1 MSTSDPAADSITR
14 RVIAVELLEDGK
26 LLTEVADLLKVSIS
40 SLKRWKK
47 AFRQGGLAALA
58 PKRHPGP
65 KSKLSAAQ
73 RRQLREILLRGPL
86 AAGFSTE
93 LWTCRRVAEIVQH
106 EFGISYHPDHLGRI
120 LHDLGFSPQKPQQ
133 RARERDEE
141 AITRWRKQDWPRIKK
156 GDAAA
161 KLPSCFSMKQAFSCN
176 L

>member
-26 LLTEVADLLKVSIS
+26 LLTEVADLLKVSVS

-73 RRQLREILLRGPL
+73 RRRLREILLRGPRV
-86 AAGFSTE
+86 AGFSTE
-93 LWTCRRVAEIVQH
+93 LWTCRRVAEVVQQ

-141 AITRWRKQDWPRIKK
+141 AIARWRKQDWPRIKK

-161 KLPSCFSMKQAFSCN
+161 KLPSCFSMKQGFSCN